1 MFLQLI
7 IFICFYFSF
16 TTLELNGNLIKEN
29 NIAESIIDF
38 GAKACTA
45 AFECWS
51 TEPVIEDGR
60 PLFLPYIVKRL
71 EIGGGLH
78 NKGGRGK
85 CRCKEGRCMFYSL
98 PARIFFECQ
107 EI

>member
-60 PLFLPYIVKRL
+60 PLFLPYI
-71 EIGGGLH
+71 
-78 NKGGRGK
+78 GK

>member
-1 MFLQLI
+1 MFLLQLI

-16 TTLELNGNLIKEN
+16 ITTSELLNKEN
-29 NIAESIIDF
+29 KIAESIIDF
-38 GAKACTA
+38 GAKTCTL

-60 PLFLPYIVKRL
+60 PLFMPYI
-71 EIGGGLH
+71 
-78 NKGGRGK
+78 GK

-98 PARIFFECQ
+98 PERIFYECQ

>member
-1 MFLQLI
+1 MFFQLI
-7 IFICFYFSF
+7 IFICFYFSII
-16 TTLELNGNLIKEN
+16 TTSELLSKEN
-29 NIAESIIDF
+29 KIAESIIDF
-38 GAKACTA
+38 GAKTCTL

-60 PLFLPYIVKRL
+60 PLFMPYIAKRL

-78 NKGGRGK
+78 NKSGKGK

-98 PARIFFECQ
+98 PERIFYECQ